1 MKFYKEK
8 KVWITGA
15 SSGIGKALALQCAE
29 YGAHL
34 ILSARN
40 QSKLE
45 EVKILCTQASKVD
58 VIALDLADHDGLEK
72 VFNQNKSLLS
82 QVDILINNGGISQRS
97 FAHKTDF
104 EVYKKLMEVN
114 YLGTVKLT
122 LLLLP
127 YFMKRNQG
135 TFVAVSSSAGKFGV
149 PVRSG
154 YSGSKFALHGF
165 YEALRAELS
174 QTNIK
179 ITLVCPGFIHTDISK
194 NALTEDGSA
203 QGTMDEAQANG
214 MSPHVMAKKTLNAV
228 AKGKA
233 EFLVGGF
240 KETKMAVWVSRHF
253 PSLFRKII
261 AKSKVT

>member
-1 MKFYKEK
+1 MKFYKGK

-40 QSKLE
+40 LEKLE
-45 EVKILCTQASKVD
+45 EVKLLCSKAKQVD
-58 VIALDLADHDGLEK
+58 IIGLDLADHDGLDAMFK
-72 VFNQNKSLLS
+72 QHQSLLS
-82 QVDILINNGGISQRS
+82 EVDVLINNGGISQRS
-97 FAHKTDF
+97 EAWKTDF
-104 EVYKKLMEVN
+104 SVYRKLIEVN
-114 YLGTVKLT
+114 YLGTVKLS

-127 YFMKRNQG
+127 YFMKRNTG
-135 TFVAVSSSAGKFGV
+135 TYVVLSSSAGKFGV

-165 YEALRAELS
+165 FEALRAELS
-174 QTNIK
+174 DTNIG
-179 ITLVCPGFIHTDISK
+179 ITMICPGFISTDISK

-203 QGTMDEAQANG
+203 QGTMDDAQANG
-214 MSPHVMAKKTLNAV
+214 MSPKVMAKKTLEAV
-228 AKGKA
+228 SQGKA